1 MSLIRKL
8 SRLYED
14 PVVRLWFFGW
24 LLGKWKFTPIQKSLP
39 DYLTDTNLSEDLP
52 SKANLFEERCYRQP
66 VLAGNYEFAGES
78 HRLDPKFYKQID
90 EKYFFDIESKL
101 SFHRFSW
108 VIRAEKKLDP
118 DWVVAL
124 WALWV
129 KRYSEAFSSQAW
141 HPYTVSERLINI
153 LQFSGRFGIP
163 EPKDQTIKLLLQHG
177 RKIYQNLEYYGE
189 VHTGNHLANNGR
201 GLYLGGLMLG
211 ITSWVD
217 IGGKILLEEARR
229 IFSESGELREGS
241 VHYHLLVSRWYIECW
256 LAAKK
261 YGRKEE
267 PHLERIA
274 SSVLS
279 VLPIFNMPAGL
290 PLIGDVSPDCSP
302 SYLHCLLDN
311 TKTGWVADLSPD
323 EHQALI
329 KLKKNIKTNNSKIH
343 ELNNWRR
350 TNVGFWTAI
359 WHSTLDGWQPLPGHG
374 HQDFSG
380 FELHYDKMPV
390 FIDLGRRSYG
400 ITGNGDKHAKSHN
413 VLTIDGVPPYP
424 ENKPYYSDEFRKSV
438 TGAEPIWGGYYN
450 HISVKTYCFSRINGI
465 GGWHRSWK
473 FTDKEVTISDTIEG
487 KGRHKILRYLHTV
500 HPTRRCDKGVK
511 FGPFKVSS
519 SGKLALEAA
528 KYWKSYGKSEDAM
541 TIIFSDVVSLPS
553 ALSLTVSFDGAV

>member
-1 MSLIRKL
+1 MSLIRKF
-8 SRLYED
+8 SQLYED
-14 PVVRLWFFGW
+14 PVLRLWFYGW
-24 LLGKWKFTPIQKSLP
+24 LLGKWKFTPIYKLSP
-39 DYLTDTNLSEDLP
+39 DYLVDTDLPEDLP
-52 SKANLFEERCYRQP
+52 SNANLFEERCYRKP
-66 VLAGNYEFAGES
+66 VTAENYEFAGEC
-78 HRLDPKFYKQID
+78 HKLDPDLYKQID
-90 EKYFFDIESKL
+90 ERYFVDIESKL

-108 VIRAEKKLDP
+108 VTQAEKNLDP

-124 WALWV
+124 WVLWV

-153 LQFSGRFGIP
+153 LQFSGRFGLP

-189 VHTGNHLANNGR
+189 IHTGNHLANNGR

-217 IGGKILLEEARR
+217 IGCKILLEEARR
-229 IFSESGELREGS
+229 IFSESGELKEGS

-261 YGRKEE
+261 HGRKEK
-267 PHLERIA
+267 PYFERIA

-302 SYLHCLLDN
+302 SYLHCLLDD
-311 TKTGWVADLSPD
+311 TKSGWVAELSP
-323 EHQALI
+323 EEQQALLQ
-329 KLKKNIKTNNSKIH
+329 LKKNVKTNDLKTH
-343 ELNNWRR
+343 GLKNWRR
-350 TNVGFWTAI
+350 TNVGSWAAI

-380 FELHYDKMPV
+380 FELHYDKIPV

-400 ITGNGDKHAKSHN
+400 ITGESDKHANSHN
-413 VLTIDGVPPYP
+413 ILTIDGMAPYP

-438 TGAEPIWGGYYN
+438 TGAEPIWERDLN
-450 HISVKTYCFSRINGI
+450 NINVETNCFSRIKGI
-465 GGWHRSWK
+465 GGWRRSWK

-487 KGRHKILRYLHTV
+487 RGRHKILRYLHTP
-500 HPTRRCDKGVK
+500 HPTRNCDKGVI
-511 FGPFKVSS
+511 FGPFKVSG
-519 SGKLALEAA
+519 SGKPALEIT
-528 KYWKSYGKSEDAM
+528 KYWKSYGKSEEAM

-553 ALSLTVSFDGAV
+553 SLSLTVSFERAV